1 MYKRQVF
8 GPCSAREEV
17 LAELEKDEA
26 LFAEYQRLS
35 QGLKE
40 EFLHFCMG
48 VNGMRITYDP
58 MFKFVFD
65 PGTKPE
71 RLEEFIS
78 LCLGEK
84 VKILQVIPNES
95 GRLTEDVYKRQD
107 IPPPS
112 SRRTPRPIPACRS
125 RRRNRP

>member
-1 MYKRQVF
+1 MEFNHNQENSF
-8 GPCSAREEV
+8 LWGADGGGPLDGAPPGGVRALQRKGMRV
-17 LAELEKDEA
+17 LAGWKGRGA
-26 LFAEYQRLS
+26 FAEYQRLS

-78 LCLGEK
+78 LCLGEE
-84 VKILQVIPNES
+84 VKDSPGDPNGS
-95 GRLTEDVYKRQD
+95 GRLTE
-107 IPPPS
+107 
-112 SRRTPRPIPACRS
+112 AGLCW
-125 RRRNRP
+125 